1 MICEAA
7 SKFLDTVG
15 GGFKYVFMF
24 TLTSNLTH
32 IFSDRVGWK
41 HQLDIFGVSG
51 WFQLHLTKFIA
62 SWAVFV
68 SPCFGCLISGMNHYP
83 IIYIDIIKRQCPG
96 DSKWPFH
103 PLVGGHLTPKKGQ
116 LTIPKRSLWITRVRM
131 PINQSV
137 EWNVIRNLNAA
148 RLFKPDLFALRTI

>member
-41 HQLDIFGVSG
+41 HQLDTFGVSG

-68 SPCFGCLISGMNHYP
+68 SPCFGCLISRMNHYP
-83 IIYIDIIKRQCPG
+83 IIYRYYKTPMSRWFKVTFSSP
-96 DSKWPFH
+96 SWRS
-103 PLVGGHLTPKKGQ
+103 LNPKKGS
-116 LTIPKRSLWITRVRM
+116 INHPKKVTLNHQGKDAYKPISRM
-131 PINQSV
+131 ECHKKFERCSV
-137 EWNVIRNLNAA
+137 V
-148 RLFKPDLFALRTI
+148 